1 MGTYMRSSIITEND
15 YAEFKTIIG
24 QYEKS
29 KFEPIPNLLSLH
41 EAKIR
46 SGNVVYLR
54 VRLTTKGLIIE
65 SCSNNVE
72 AATGIHITDFV
83 GKYVDEIDKSED
95 FVDPDFLL
103 SELEKGKICTKE
115 LKINANIFRVEIWK
129 EAPNLYGEYLTKL

>member
-1 MGTYMRSSIITEND
+1 MGTYMIGAGITDED
-15 YAEFKTIIG
+15 YTKFKTLIG
-24 QYEKS
+24 KYERS

>member
-1 MGTYMRSSIITEND
+1 MIGAGITDED
-15 YAEFKTIIG
+15 YTKFKTLIG
-24 QYEKS
+24 KYERS